1 VGFFLH
7 KVYDTD
13 PAVLERVVPNVT
25 LEMNT
30 ALQMLDA
37 AEGIKKALSNLNL
50 IFYLYNLSKSIY
62 LSNLSSI

>member
-1 VGFFLH
+1 VGFILH

-30 ALQMLDA
+30 ALQMVYA
-37 AEGIKKALSNLNL
+37 AEGIKKALSNLL
-50 IFYLYNLSKSIY
+50 LLVLSW
-62 LSNLSSI
+62 